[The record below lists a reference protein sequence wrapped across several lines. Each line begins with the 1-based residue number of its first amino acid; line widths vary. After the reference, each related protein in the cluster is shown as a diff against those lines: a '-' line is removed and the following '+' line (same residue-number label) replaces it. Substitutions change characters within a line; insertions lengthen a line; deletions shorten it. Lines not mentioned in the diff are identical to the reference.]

1 MVIFNTS
8 SPFFKL
14 LNSEPMK
21 LFRFNNSLLYVGV
34 ILLTACGSGG
44 SETAKDSTATADTTT
59 KAPPPSTIVTT
70 PQNMVVIYHKVADY
84 AKWLASYEGHDSARM
99 AAGLHNYVIGR
110 GLQDS
115 NMVMVAL
122 RSDDTAKAMA
132 FAKDPGLKAAMKK
145 GGIVG
150 TPMIT
155 FVTETWQ
162 DTGKTDILLR
172 GRTALTVKDWDVFL
186 KGYQD
191 GKQERM
197 DNGLIDR
204 VIGHDLDDNKKVTIV
219 AAIADSAKAFAYYK
233 SDALKKR
240 REAGGVVGDPVRFFY
255 RIAKHY

>member
-1 MVIFNTS
+1 MLSKLNNT
-8 SPFFKL
+8 
-14 LNSEPMK
+14 
-21 LFRFNNSLLYVGV
+21 LFYVGV
-34 ILLTACGSGG
+34 VTLLTACGAGG
-44 SETAKDSTATADTTT
+44 NETAKDSTATADTTAKT
-59 KAPPPSTIVTT
+59 PPPSTIVTT
-70 PQNMVVIYHKVADY
+70 PQNMVVVYHKVADY
-84 AKWLASYEGHDSARM
+84 AKWLASYEGHDSARL

-172 GRTALTVKDWDVFL
+172 GRTSITVKDWDTFL
-186 KGYQD
+186 KEFQN

-204 VIGHDLDDNKKVTIV
+204 VVGHDLDDNKKVTLV

-240 REAGGVVGDPVRFFY
+240 REASGVVGEPVRFFY